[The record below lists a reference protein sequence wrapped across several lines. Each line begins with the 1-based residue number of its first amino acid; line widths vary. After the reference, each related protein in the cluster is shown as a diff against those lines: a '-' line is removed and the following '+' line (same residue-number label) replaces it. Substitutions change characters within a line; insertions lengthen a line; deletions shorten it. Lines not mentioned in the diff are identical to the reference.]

1 MAGTFY
7 ALKTRWKSMFKCQTM
22 KTTPCTAS
30 HPKDSCWK
38 GGCYY
43 LLCENHAKVV
53 NQKQCLQD
61 SGQQLL
67 LTTAFQLASKLILM
81 DLTVFQWSLGL
92 TDKEKDS

>member
-1 MAGTFY
+1 MTGTFC
-7 ALKTRWKSMFKCQTM
+7 ALKMRWKSMFKCQTM

-30 HPKDSCWK
+30 HAKDSCWR
-38 GGCYY
+38 GGCHY
-43 LLCENHAKVV
+43 LPCENHAKVV

-67 LTTAFQLASKLILM
+67 LTTASQLTSKLILM
-81 DLTVFQWSLGL
+81 DLTVFQWGLGL